1 MSDYLHSCLLWVA
14 VGCVVIAATLFVIAA
29 FVAMFT

>member
-14 VGCVVIAATLFVIAA
+14 VGCATVSVALLTLVIIVY
-29 FVAMFT
+29 VSS

>member
-14 VGCVVIAATLFVIAA
+14 VGCAAIAATPFVIAA